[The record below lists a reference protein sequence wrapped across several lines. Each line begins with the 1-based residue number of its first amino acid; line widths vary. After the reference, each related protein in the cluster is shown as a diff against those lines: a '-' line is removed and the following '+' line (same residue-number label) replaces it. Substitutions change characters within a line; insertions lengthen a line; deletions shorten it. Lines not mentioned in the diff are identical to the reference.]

1 MPPSIIRINDIS
13 GGNTMDN
20 MIRID
25 KDYVEWLKHVKKR
38 FKNTQIKASIKVN
51 DELLRFYWSIGKDIV
66 NMQAES
72 KWGGAFFETLSED
85 LKKMFPGAKGFS
97 TTNLRYMKRYYNLFG
112 EILPQLGAELPE
124 ATNLPQVGAE
134 IYAIP
139 WGHIKLIVDKCKDE
153 PEKAMFFVDE
163 VIKNNWS
170 RAVLLNFLDTNLYE
184 RQGKAISNFQTTLPA
199 YTGDLAQEITK
210 DPYNFDFIALNRDY
224 NEKELKDALT
234 EKVMNLLIEM
244 GKGFAFVGREYPLP
258 IEGTEEYIDLLFYHL
273 NLHCYVVVEVKIKEF
288 KSRDIGQ
295 IGTYINI
302 VDDIV
307 KMDSDG
313 KTIGLIIC
321 KEKNNVLAKYAVNSS
336 NEPIAISAYELSNFL
351 PENLATLLPSTD
363 ELESRLLLDEAVN
376 ENDNN
381 NQ

>member
-1 MPPSIIRINDIS
+1 MKAEGIFNTF
-13 GGNTMDN
+13 GGNTMND

-25 KDYVEWLKHVKKR
+25 DEYIKWLKNIKNR
-38 FKNTQIKASIKVN
+38 FKKTQIKAAIKVN
-51 DELLRFYWSIGKDIV
+51 EEMLRFYWSLGRDIV
-66 NMQAES
+66 EMQAES
-72 KWGGAFFETLSED
+72 KWGSSFFDTLSED
-85 LKKMFPGAKGFS
+85 LRKMFPGTKGFS
-97 TTNLRYMKRYYNLFG
+97 TTNLRYMKRYYDMFG
-112 EILPQLGAELPE
+112 EILPQLEAELSDI
-124 ATNLPQVGAE
+124 TNLPQVGAE

-139 WGHIKLIVDKCKDE
+139 WGHIKVIVDKCKGN
-153 PEKAMFFVDE
+153 PEKALFFVDE

-184 RQGKAISNFQTTLPA
+184 RQGKAISNFKTTLPA

-210 DPYNFDFIALNRDY
+210 DPYNFDFVTVNRDY
-224 NEKELKDALT
+224 NERELKDALT
-234 EKVMNLLIEM
+234 EKVIKLLMEM

-273 NLHCYVVVEVKIKEF
+273 NLHCYVVVEVKVKEF

-307 KMDSDG
+307 RTNSDG

-351 PENLATLLPSTD
+351 PDDLASMLPSTE
-363 ELESRLLLDEAVN
+363 ELESRLALDEAL
-376 ENDNN
+376 EDDE
-381 NQ
+381 

>member
-1 MPPSIIRINDIS
+1 
-13 GGNTMDN
+13 MDN

-112 EILPQLGAELPE
+112 EILPQ
-124 ATNLPQVGAE
+124 VGAE

-163 VIKNNWS
+163 VI
-170 RAVLLNFLDTNLYE
+170 
-184 RQGKAISNFQTTLPA
+184 
-199 YTGDLAQEITK
+199 TGQE
-210 DPYNFDFIALNRDY
+210 
-224 NEKELKDALT
+224 
-234 EKVMNLLIEM
+234 
-244 GKGFAFVGREYPLP
+244 
-258 IEGTEEYIDLLFYHL
+258 LF
-273 NLHCYVVVEVKIKEF
+273 F
-288 KSRDIGQ
+288 
-295 IGTYINI
+295 
-302 VDDIV
+302 
-307 KMDSDG
+307 
-313 KTIGLIIC
+313 
-321 KEKNNVLAKYAVNSS
+321 
-336 NEPIAISAYELSNFL
+336 
-351 PENLATLLPSTD
+351 
-363 ELESRLLLDEAVN
+363 
-376 ENDNN
+376 
-381 NQ
+381 

>member
-1 MPPSIIRINDIS
+1 
-13 GGNTMDN
+13 MDN

-244 GKGFAFVGREYPLP
+244 GKGFAFVG
-258 IEGTEEYIDLLFYHL
+258 
-273 NLHCYVVVEVKIKEF
+273 
-288 KSRDIGQ
+288 
-295 IGTYINI
+295 
-302 VDDIV
+302 
-307 KMDSDG
+307 
-313 KTIGLIIC
+313 
-321 KEKNNVLAKYAVNSS
+321 
-336 NEPIAISAYELSNFL
+336 
-351 PENLATLLPSTD
+351 
-363 ELESRLLLDEAVN
+363 
-376 ENDNN
+376 
-381 NQ
+381 

>member
-1 MPPSIIRINDIS
+1 MLYNLDGIFNTF
-13 GGNTMDN
+13 GGNTMND

-25 KDYVEWLKHVKKR
+25 DEYIKWLKNIKNR
-38 FKNTQIKASIKVN
+38 FKKTQIKAAIKVN
-51 DELLRFYWSIGKDIV
+51 EEMLRFYWSLGRDIV
-66 NMQAES
+66 EMQAES
-72 KWGGAFFETLSED
+72 KWGSAFFDTLSED
-85 LKKMFPGAKGFS
+85 LRKMFPGTKGFS
-97 TTNLRYMKRYYNLFG
+97 TTNLRYMKRYYDMFG
-112 EILPQLGAELPE
+112 EILPQLEAELSDI
-124 ATNLPQVGAE
+124 TNLPQLGAE

-139 WGHIKLIVDKCKDE
+139 WGHIKVIVDKCKGN
-153 PEKAMFFVDE
+153 PEKALFFVDE

-184 RQGKAISNFQTTLPA
+184 RQGNAISNFKTTLPA

-210 DPYNFDFIALNRDY
+210 DPYNFDFVTVNRDY
-224 NEKELKDALT
+224 NERELKDALT
-234 EKVMNLLIEM
+234 EKVIKLLMEM

-273 NLHCYVVVEVKIKEF
+273 NLHCYVVVEVKVKEF

-307 KMDSDG
+307 RTNADG

-351 PENLATLLPSTD
+351 PDDLASMLPSTE
-363 ELESRLLLDEAVN
+363 ELESRLALDDALEDD
-376 ENDNN
+376 E
-381 NQ
+381 

>member
-1 MPPSIIRINDIS
+1 
-13 GGNTMDN
+13 MDN

-25 KDYVEWLKHVKKR
+25 KDYIEWLKHVKKR

-97 TTNLRYMKRYYNLFG
+97 TTNLRYMK
-112 EILPQLGAELPE
+112 
-124 ATNLPQVGAE
+124 

-336 NEPIAISAYELSNFL
+336 NKPIAISAYELSNFL

>member
-1 MPPSIIRINDIS
+1 
-13 GGNTMDN
+13 MDN

-25 KDYVEWLKHVKKR
+25 KDYIEWLKHVKKK

-184 RQGKAISNFQTTLPA
+184 RQGKAISNFQTTLQA

>member
-1 MPPSIIRINDIS
+1 MND
-13 GGNTMDN
+13 

-25 KDYVEWLKHVKKR
+25 DEYIKWLKIVRDR
-38 FKNTQIKASIKVN
+38 FKRTQIKAAIRVN
-51 DELLRFYWSIGKDIV
+51 DEMLRFYWSLGKDIV
-66 NMQAES
+66 EMQAES
-72 KWGGAFFETLSED
+72 KWGSAFFDTLSED

-97 TTNLRYMKRYYNLFG
+97 TTNLRYMKRYYDMFG
-112 EILPQLGAELPE
+112 EILPQFEAELSDV
-124 ATNLPQVGAE
+124 TNLPQVGAE
-134 IYAIP
+134 IYEIP
-139 WGHIKLIVDKCKDE
+139 WGHIKVIVDKCKGK
-153 PEKAMFFVDE
+153 PEKALFFVNE

-184 RQGKAISNFQTTLPA
+184 RQGKAISNFKMTLPT

-210 DPYNFDFIALNRDY
+210 DPYNFDFVAVNRDY
-224 NEKELKDALT
+224 NERELKDALT
-234 EKVMNLLIEM
+234 EKVMKLLIEM

-273 NLHCYVVVEVKIKEF
+273 NLHCYVVVEVKVKEF
-288 KSRDIGQ
+288 QSRDIGQ

-307 KMDSDG
+307 RTDVDG

-336 NEPIAISAYELSNFL
+336 NEPIAISAYELSKFL
-351 PENLATLLPSTD
+351 PDNLVPLLPTTE
-363 ELESRLLLDEAVN
+363 ELESRLALEETL
-376 ENDNN
+376 ENN
-381 NQ
+381 